1 MRGRTMLGVAV
12 AVALLTA
19 AFVGTAFAQ
28 TSGSQ
33 TVQLTPSRDSGVTGT
48 ATLTDTGGGV
58 QVAVQVQGATAGEHP
73 AHIHAG
79 ATCADDRA
87 GQGAPVEFPL
97 NNVVVGN
104 DGSGSSTTVISGV
117 TVAGLFSG
125 DQARYLNVHA
135 LPEGQGV
142 PPGITCGDLVST
154 GATMP
159 ATGGISPLALALY
172 GGVALISLGAVTA
185 FLALRTRRA

>member
-1 MRGRTMLGVAV
+1 MHGRTMLGVAA

-28 TSGSQ
+28 SSGSQ
-33 TVQLTPSRDSGVTGT
+33 TVQLTPSRGSGVTGT

-58 QVAVQVQGATAGEHP
+58 QVAVQVQGAPAGEHP

-104 DGSGSSTTVISGV
+104 DGSGSSTTVVSGV

-125 DQARYLNVHA
+125 DQARYINVHA

-142 PPGITCGDLVST
+142 PPGIACADLVST
-154 GATMP
+154 GVTMP

-172 GGVALISLGAVTA
+172 GGVALVSLGAATT

>member
-1 MRGRTMLGVAV
+1 MRARTMLGVVV

-19 AFVGTAFAQ
+19 VTVGVAFAQ
-28 TSGSQ
+28 DSGTQ
-33 TVQLTPSRDSGVTGT
+33 TIQLTPSQDSGVTGT

-58 QVAVQVQGATAGEHP
+58 QVAVQVQGAPAGEHP

-97 NNVVVGN
+97 NNVVVDN
-104 DGSGSSTTVISGV
+104 TGSGSSTTVVSGA

-125 DQARYLNVHA
+125 DQARYVNVHA
-135 LPEGQGV
+135 LPEGEGV
-142 PPGITCGDLVST
+142 PPGIACGDLVST
-154 GATMP
+154 GVTMP
-159 ATGGISPLALALY
+159 ATGGISPLLLVLY
-172 GGVALISLGAVTA
+172 GSVALISLGAFAA